1 MKEKDTTYLNCVH
14 CGKCLPVCPSYNTG
28 LNEFFSPRGRVR
40 LVLTDN
46 ADKLPLRASKVAES
60 MSACLL
66 CGRCVKICPNDV
78 KIDELVIDE
87 KIKLNES
94 AGRAFSIDKFAL
106 KALKSKR
113 KVLLKSALKIANIPI
128 IEKLAGR
135 YAPQPEGKSF
145 IADRDLIFNAD
156 AAVMQSPS
164 GNRPALRA
172 PLLERRGVIG
182 ESIYTS
188 LENPQSPRLK
198 KRGVIGESIYT
209 SLENPQSLRLKKR
222 GVIGESIYTSL
233 ENPQSLR
240 LKKRGVIGESIY
252 TSLENP
258 QSLRLK
264 KRGVIRQ
271 SADEDGKNIFK
282 VGYFSGC
289 VFNNIYPQ
297 ISADTVTSLT
307 KNGIEVFVPKSQ
319 GCCGLPFISS
329 GDVKSFKELALNN
342 AAAFRGKDLEYIITS
357 CASCS
362 YSINKLYPL
371 YFCENDE
378 DRADIL
384 NFSNKLLN
392 IWSFFKELEKNG
404 VNVKAGKLKQET
416 SAVFHIPCHLS
427 NSSEFKSSSENERL
441 IGEAGLII
449 DKIDGLKLK
458 PLKHNYCCGNGGM
471 FNIRHYDLSKKIT
484 KRKFKEIREASPEEI
499 LTSCSGCMFSLK
511 DQTGTLKENE
521 RLPVSHLVSVYA
533 QSLKELK
540 E

>member
-1 MKEKDTTYLNCVH
+1 MPSENKSYLNCVH
-14 CGKCLPVCPSYNTG
+14 CGKCLPVCPSYNIDF
-28 LNEFFSPRGRVR
+28 NEFLSPRGRVR
-40 LVLTDN
+40 IVLTDYT
-46 ADKLPLRASKVAES
+46 DSLLLRPGKIMES
-60 MSACLL
+60 MSTCLL
-66 CGRCVKICPNDV
+66 CGRCEKVCPNDV
-78 KIDELVIDE
+78 NITELVANE
-87 KIKLNES
+87 KIKLEEF
-94 AGRAFSIDKFAL
+94 GRKRFSSDKLAL
-106 KALKSKR
+106 NILKNKR
-113 KVLLKSALKIANIPI
+113 KVLLKSALKIANIPFFK
-128 IEKLAGR
+128 KLSGR
-135 YAPQPEGKSF
+135 NSPLPEGKSF
-145 IADRDLIFNAD
+145 IGKRDLIFNAD
-156 AAVMQSPS
+156 
-164 GNRPALRA
+164 
-172 PLLERRGVIG
+172 
-182 ESIYTS
+182 TS
-188 LENPQSPRLK
+188 LEKSQSSPLK
-198 KRGVIGESIYT
+198 HGQVIM
-209 SLENPQSLRLKKR
+209 
-222 GVIGESIYTSL
+222 
-233 ENPQSLR
+233 
-240 LKKRGVIGESIY
+240 
-252 TSLENP
+252 
-258 QSLRLK
+258 
-264 KRGVIRQ
+264 Q